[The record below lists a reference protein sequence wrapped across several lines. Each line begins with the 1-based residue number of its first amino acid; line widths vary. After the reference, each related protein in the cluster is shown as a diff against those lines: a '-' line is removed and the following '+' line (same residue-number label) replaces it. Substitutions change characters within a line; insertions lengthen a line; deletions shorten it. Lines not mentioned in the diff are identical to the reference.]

1 MKNEIRKL
9 LEETFPALDF
19 DASDKLA
26 DDGIL
31 DSLTIVQIIGEL
43 SMEYDVEFSFEDL
56 SNENF
61 NSIDAIAALVEGL
74 LK

>member
-9 LEETFPALDF
+9 LEEAFPAVDF

-31 DSLTIVQIIGEL
+31 DSLTIVQIVGEL

-61 NSIDAIAALVEGL
+61 NSIDAIAAMVEAL

>member
-9 LEETFPALDF
+9 LEEVFPAIDF
-19 DASDKLA
+19 DASDALA

-31 DSLTIVQIIGEL
+31 DSPTIVQIVSEL
-43 SMEYDVEFSFEDL
+43 SMEYDVSFSFEDL

-74 LK
+74 MK

>member
-9 LEETFPALDF
+9 LEEVFPAIDF
-19 DASDKLA
+19 DASDALA

-31 DSLTIVQIIGEL
+31 DSLTIVQIVSEL
-43 SMEYDVEFSFEDL
+43 SMEYDVSFSFEDL

-74 LK
+74 MK

>member
-9 LEETFPALDF
+9 LEEVFPAIDF
-19 DASDKLA
+19 DASDAPA

-31 DSLTIVQIIGEL
+31 DSLTIVQIVSEL
-43 SMEYDVEFSFEDL
+43 SMEYDVSFSFEDL

-74 LK
+74 MK